1 MNDRQAQTWQQILW
15 RRPLSP
21 AEAQQL
27 QAQTAQNPEL
37 AETLE
42 TEAALTDLLARL
54 PDAPVP
60 SNFTAQVLQAI
71 EAEPT
76 GSAVPWAAALN
87 WRQRLGWLAPRLAWA
102 MVLAVAAGLGWNQY
116 HISRRAQAMAGVVP
130 VLQAA
135 ALPDP
140 RLLQDFEAILELS
153 ELPSVTDL
161 ELLHALTQ

>member
-27 QAQTAQNPEL
+27 QAQTAHNPDL
-37 AETLE
+37 AEALE

-60 SNFTAQVLQAI
+60 SNFTAQVLHAI
-71 EAEPT
+71 EAQT
-76 GSAVPWAAALN
+76 SRSAAPWLAARP
-87 WRQRLGWLAPRLAWA
+87 WRQWLGWLAPRLAWTA
-102 MVLAVAAGLGWNQY
+102 VLALAAGLGWNQY

-130 VLQAA
+130 VLQAT

-140 RLLQDFEAILELS
+140 RLLQDFDAILQLS
-153 ELPSVTDL
+153 EVPSVTDL